1 MKNKKITII
10 FILIIAIIVGM
21 SFCRK
26 NNNDNV
32 STNSIIISDEKMKF
46 DKNDIVIDG
55 LRFGMTPDEV
65 QSDFGKPIEI
75 NHVTMSEFMYGE
87 YIDYVYE
94 DKILTFFDTKGKGNL
109 TLGTVNVTGKD
120 VKLVNELAI
129 GSSYEEV
136 INAYYNDN
144 QERKLEDEFKNNE
157 PWALLLY
164 GDYLYTYSQGYKLP
178 EKYEQTAFV
187 HLDGNYISYNCYI
200 PMEERFENVSLT
212 FYLDADKKVSNI
224 RWSID

>member
-46 DKNDIVIDG
+46 DKNDVVIDG

>member
-46 DKNDIVIDG
+46 DKNDVVIDG

-75 NHVTMSEFMYGE
+75 NHVTRSEFMYGE

>member
-46 DKNDIVIDG
+46 DKNDVVIDG
-55 LRFGMTPDEV
+55 LRLGMTPDEV

-87 YIDYVYE
+87 YIDYIYE

>member
-46 DKNDIVIDG
+46 DKNDVVIDG

-164 GDYLYTYSQGYKLP
+164 GDYLYTYSQEYKLP